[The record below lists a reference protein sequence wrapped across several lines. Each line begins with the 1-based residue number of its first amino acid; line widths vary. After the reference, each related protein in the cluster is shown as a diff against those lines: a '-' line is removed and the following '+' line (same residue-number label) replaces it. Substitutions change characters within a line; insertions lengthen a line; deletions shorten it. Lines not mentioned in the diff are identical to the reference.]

1 MNSDQSLITAK
12 GKRGD
17 EEQRPSGWQST
28 MYCGFIIIKIIK
40 YTYQKTYHCN
50 QHLFIFLL
58 KIVLFF
64 HTINSDYGFP
74 FPYFSQVLP
83 SHRLSRSTTSLSL
96 LKKTNRHLR
105 SNSKIE

>member
-12 GKRGD
+12 GKRVD

-50 QHLFIFLL
+50 QNLFIFLL
-58 KIVLFF
+58 KIVFF
-64 HTINSDYGFP
+64 FLTLNSDYGFP

-83 SHRLSRSTTSLSL
+83 SHRLF